1 MMALPKTR
9 SEKNGIPEAF
19 VYRGEEEM
27 KSGNV
32 KEQFNKFFQE
42 TSFTALVRIY
52 NATSIVKR
60 LAWLVV
66 FLAMLAWL
74 SVQCYWLLERYF
86 NYPVE
91 VKMDLVAAQELD
103 FPSITVCNLN
113 PLKKSKLH
121 EMPYRD
127 LASFMQLESQDK
139 LYTAFKDNYYDDW
152 YEDKHR
158 KPDAVIGMPMTTWMS
173 NPNTFGL
180 VSSTSW
186 GTNGNGV
193 PNPTTESP
201 PGVATSAP
209 SATSGQV
216 TGPLV
221 SQPSTN
227 SSGQATNSTSDSM
240 GVGLDTTTK
249 SGDPAPFGSSQ
260 TASSSSTTHDSG
272 ATDSTS
278 GMTGGVPLTTMG
290 GVGGGVGGG
299 GPTPKKRK
307 KRQAADLTDFLKENS
322 FNKWDMLERS
332 NVANEFYEDKDRE
345 YIASMAYA
353 TFSKTHN
360 ASTLIEGG
368 HPAKNFIIDC
378 KMEGFPCSP
387 KNFTTFVSHKYGN
400 CYTFNAEG
408 NGKKVVS
415 RFTGPSHGLSLE
427 LYLDQDEYI
436 AALSPSAGARVLI
449 HPRNSMPFPE
459 DEGISIAPG
468 VSTSVGLR
476 KVDIT
481 RLTPPHGVCAEMGL
495 VEDFYNTNLHT
506 NYSKLS
512 CLKSCYQ
519 NLVIKYC
526 HCAMPGLYVPAN
538 ITVCNMTNT
547 TVETCSTELPDT
559 QKAEFQ
565 QCDKSC
571 PQPCREVRFE
581 KTLSAAQWPSK
592 QYKHHLQSKVQQSNY
607 KFYGSQVE
615 EEDFARVE
623 VYFEDLLF
631 KEIEQ
636 QKAYE
641 SQNLISDIGGQL
653 GLWLGLSAI
662 TLGELFS
669 FLFSIGQAATRRVVG
684 NSKKG
689 SKTPIEPVSYM

>member
-9 SEKNGIPEAF
+9 PEKNGIPEAF

-66 FLAMLAWL
+66 FLGMLAWL

-86 NYPVE
+86 SYPVE
-91 VKMDLVAAQELD
+91 VRMDLVAAQELD

-113 PLKKSKLH
+113 PLKQSKLH
-121 EMPYRD
+121 ERPYSNLR
-127 LASFMQLESQDK
+127 SFMELESQDR
-139 LYTAFKDNYYDDW
+139 LYTAFKDNFYDDW
-152 YEDKHR
+152 YEGKR
-158 KPDAVIGMPMTTWMS
+158 KKPDGIPLTTWMS
-173 NPNTFGL
+173 NPNTFGS
-180 VSSTSW
+180 VVSTSW

-201 PGVATSAP
+201 PGVATSTS
-209 SATSGQV
+209 SATSGQG
-216 TGPLV
+216 TGPFM
-221 SQPSTN
+221 
-227 SSGQATNSTSDSM
+227 SSGPVTTSKSNSM
-240 GVGLDTTTK
+240 GMGPDTTTK
-249 SGDPAPFGSSQ
+249 EGNPAPFGTSQ
-260 TASSSSTTHDSG
+260 TASSFPTTHGSG
-272 ATDSTS
+272 STDTTS
-278 GMTGGVPLTTMG
+278 GMTGGFPTNPMG
-290 GVGGGVGGG
+290 GGE
-299 GPTPKKRK
+299 GPAPKNRKR
-307 KRQAADLTDFLKENS
+307 RQAQAADLTDFLKDNS

-332 NVANEFYEDKDRE
+332 NVATQFYEDKDKE

-353 TFSKTHN
+353 TFSKTHS
-360 ASTLIEGG
+360 ASTVIEGG

-387 KNFTTFVSHKYGN
+387 KNFTTFVSHQYGN

-408 NGKKVVS
+408 NGKKIVS

-459 DEGISIAPG
+459 DEGISITPG

-476 KVDIT
+476 KVDIS
-481 RLTPPHGVCAEMGL
+481 RLIPPHGVCAEKGL

-519 NLVIKYC
+519 TLIIKYC
-526 HCAMPGLYVPAN
+526 HCAMPSLYVPAN
-538 ITVCNMTNT
+538 VTVCNMTNT
-547 TVETCSTELPDT
+547 TVETCSTGLPDT
-559 QKAEFQ
+559 YRAEFQ

-571 PQPCREVRFE
+571 PQPCKEVRFE
-581 KTLSAAQWPSK
+581 KTLSVAQWPSK

-607 KFYGSQVE
+607 KFYGSQVQ

-631 KEIEQ
+631 KQIDQ

-662 TLGELFS
+662 TLGELCS
-669 FLFSIGQAATRRVVG
+669 FFFSIGQAATRRAVV
-684 NSKKG
+684 NSKKAN
-689 SKTPIEPVSYM
+689 KTPIEPVSYM